1 MINRNPPTLLICMC
15 LFLFGFALEAQNIQL
30 SGTVHDSHG
39 NAISLVDIVLLK
51 AISENKGNPGFDIAS
66 TTLTAED
73 GSFIFTGL
81 AKGTYQIRCG
91 SFGFQSNTQQ
101 LYLTETTPLGVITLL
116 ESVEE
121 LEETVVSVKR
131 PILKKEPGK
140 LVFTVAETSIA
151 TGDAIQVLSK
161 TPGVLTFGESI
172 TIKNKAPVVY
182 INDKRLF
189 IPINDVYTFL
199 KGMDGSSIERVE
211 VITNPSAKYDAEG
224 SMVLSIFTSKNIS
237 TGYKGAING
246 TYEQAVYPKY
256 LLGTTH
262 FFKNKWLDLSL
273 NYSFS
278 PRKEFKDQEDEIQFF
293 TPGNSVYSRW
303 ESNFARTT
311 KSNAH
316 QGSIDAVITL
326 DSKNSIRISSNVFN
340 APNTEYNNNVAA
352 EIRNAQFQLDS
363 TFTTIGFLSND
374 KSNVNYELSYKAKIG
389 EKGADLQTS
398 ITYIDYD
405 DSQFQEVGTRY
416 FSPQGMLLR
425 ANQFFTNANQDSNII
440 VGRMDATIPSQEAE
454 YLAGF
459 KYTKSDS
466 KSALDFFE
474 VENSNGIFNPN
485 LSDRF
490 SYDESIYAT
499 YLSYNRNW
507 EKWSLDAGLRAEYTN
522 IEGNSIALGEI
533 NTDEYFELF
542 PSLSLQHQLDA
553 NNSLGIA
560 YARRI
565 SRPKY
570 QSLNP
575 FKYFLN
581 ENNFN
586 SGNPELSPSIDNKIT
601 LNYTLQNTWF
611 FDLYYH
617 HTDRTLSTLTF
628 QDNTSQII
636 RTTEANLL
644 QDFQYSLDITY
655 AKPITSW
662 LYVSVYTSG
671 FYFENEFYAVES
683 EPETYTNNTFGFYAQ
698 MYSGW
703 TISDKKKLTADLT
716 AVYLSDFIYG
726 SYTYGNQF
734 NLSLSIR
741 KGLWNNRASIQVG
754 VDDMFNTYNVPINS
768 KYYNQNNSYFPQP
781 ETRLFRL
788 GFTYKFG
795 NSFLKNL
802 DKRGNSEE
810 GDRLKKE

>member
-1 MINRNPPTLLICMC
+1 MCVSLYLIGLSLC
-15 LFLFGFALEAQNIQL
+15 AQTIEL
-30 SGTVHDSHG
+30 SGTLQDAQG
-39 NAISLVDIVLLK
+39 NAISLADIMLSK
-51 AISENKGNPGFDIAS
+51 AVSEGKGNPGFNIAS
-66 TTLTAED
+66 STLTGED
-73 GSFIFTGL
+73 GSFILTEL
-81 AKGTYQIRCG
+81 ETGTYIVHFFP
-91 SFGFQSNTQQ
+91 FGFKSEVRQ
-101 LYLTETTPLGVITLL
+101 LYLTESTDLGVITIS
-116 ESVEE
+116 EAVEE
-121 LEETVVSVKR
+121 LEETVITSKR

-140 LVFTVAETSIA
+140 LVFTIAETSIA

-161 TPGVLTFGESI
+161 TPGVFTFGDKI

-189 IPINDVYTFL
+189 IPANDVYAFL
-199 KGMDGSSIERVE
+199 KSMDGSTIERVE
-211 VITNPSAKYDAEG
+211 VITNPSAKYDADG
-224 SMVLSIFTSKNIS
+224 SMVLSIFTSKNVS

-256 LLGTTH
+256 LLGTSH

-278 PRKEFKDQEDEIQFF
+278 PRKEFKDQEDEIRFF
-293 TPGNSVYSRW
+293 TPGNTIYSIW

-311 KSNAH
+311 NSNTH
-316 QGSIDAVITL
+316 QGNIDAQITL
-326 DSKNSIRISSNVFN
+326 DDKNSIRISSTLFN
-340 APNTEYNNNVAA
+340 APNTEYNNAVSV
-352 EIRNAQFQLDS
+352 EMKNAQFQLDS

-374 KSNVNYELSYKAKIG
+374 KSNVNYELAYQAKIG
-389 EKGADLQTS
+389 DKGADLQTRFA
-398 ITYIDYD
+398 YIDYD
-405 DSQFQEVGTRY
+405 DSQFQDVGTRY

-425 ANQFFTNANQDSNII
+425 ANQFFTNANQDSNIF
-440 VGRMDATIPSQEAE
+440 VGQMDAIIPSKEAE
-454 YLAGF
+454 FLAGL

-466 KSALDFFE
+466 KSELDFFDI
-474 VENSNGIFNPN
+474 ENANTTFNPG

-490 SYDESIYAT
+490 SYDESIYAA

-507 EKWSLDAGLRAEYTN
+507 EKWSIDAGLRAEYTD
-522 IEGNSIALGEI
+522 IEGNSIALGMI

-542 PSLSLQHQLDA
+542 PSISLQHQLDA
-553 NNSLGIA
+553 NNSLGLS

-586 SGNPELSPSIDNKIT
+586 SGNPELSPAIDNKVT
-601 LNYTLQNTWF
+601 FSYALKNTWF

-617 HTDRTLSTLTF
+617 HTDKTLSTLTF
-628 QDNTSQII
+628 QDNTTQII
-636 RTTEANLL
+636 RTTEANLIR
-644 QDFQYSLDITY
+644 DFQYSLDITY
-655 AKPITSW
+655 AKPITNW
-662 LYVSVYTSG
+662 LYLSLYTSG
-671 FYFENEFYAVES
+671 FYFENEFFALES
-683 EPETYTNNTFGFYAQ
+683 IPETYINNTVGFYAQ

-703 TISDKKKLTADLT
+703 TISKRKSVTADLT

-741 KGLWNNRASIQVG
+741 KGLWNDRASIQVG

-768 KYYNQNNSYFPQP
+768 KYNNQNNSYFPQP
-781 ETRLFRL
+781 ETRLFRI

-802 DKRGNSEE
+802 DKRGNSQEDE
-810 GDRLKKE
+810 RLKKE